1 MSGLDNLSE
10 IAALLHIEEKTRDQ
24 PKLKDIH
31 DAAVRALEGHN
42 ANHVAIPPEPAEP
55 NTAGALTLG
64 APQEGA
70 KDDAPTDPNVP
81 PVLERRI

>member
-1 MSGLDNLSE
+1 MPGLDNLSE

-31 DAAVRALEGHN
+31 DAAARALEGHN
-42 ANHVAIPPEPAEP
+42 ANHMAIPPEPELP

-70 KDDAPTDPNVP
+70 KDDAPADPNVP
-81 PVLERRI
+81 ALDRRI